1 MPPMVTLL
9 FGEHSVTPHGTWD
22 TLGFSKPH
30 LTASEEVTQTPFNNP
45 SLATCYSPP
54 KSGLLKELFLG

>member
-30 LTASEEVTQTPFNNP
+30 LTASEEVTQTPFNLLP
-45 SLATCYSPP
+45 ATLHLC
-54 KSGLLKELFLG
+54 LGFSKNYA